1 MFLCSFLIVMVC
13 GAYLVGNAFTIKE
26 YKQVLVV
33 QEKRGRFH
41 GIGYWKLPSGVVDA
55 VCRKCRIHSLGNQI
69 CHFFASCA
77 LFLLRSKSKNW
88 KLKQLRRRNIQK
100 MNLVVLISYFLNI
113 QKEESGFDHQ
123 EVAMPSVP
131 PPDKLLSMEEL
142 PERCLTD
149 PRLPKTYRN
158 KIATTKFTPWPIE
171 IRFCELTTSTNQTKS
186 PPSLNF
192 WFRAKGKLSDDQAL
206 HRCVV
211 AFASDLIFLQV
222 ALNPHRKQ
230 GMKASSIFSPSAYNA
245 RGTVTGQMFN
255 QKREGK
261 IPLIGCGGISSYIL
275 LLLMGTCTYSTNEE
289 VDVRIVDDDV
299 TIKLFQRKKINCLLS
314 VAKFL
319 DELQLELHHVAGG
332 HVGKYYSFLFNSKII
347 EGSSVYAS
355 AIANSVIYVMDTQY
369 AAAVPHTG
377 SY

>member
-55 VCRKCRIHSLGNQI
+55 NS
-69 CHFFASCA
+69 FFGKSD
-77 LFLLRSKSKNW
+77 LSFLCILRPLSVEIK
-88 KLKQLRRRNIQK
+88 KQELEIEAA
-100 MNLVVLISYFLNI
+100 

-230 GMKASSIFSPSAYNA
+230 GMKASSVSIDHAFLVLVPIMHVALSQA
-245 RGTVTGQMFN
+245 RCSIRN
-255 QKREGK
+255 E
-261 IPLIGCGGISSYIL
+261 SYIL

>member
-55 VCRKCRIHSLGNQI
+55 VCSTGDFCSMVIVTFNS
-69 CHFFASCA
+69 FFGKSD
-77 LFLLRSKSKNW
+77 LSFLCILRPLSVEIK
-88 KLKQLRRRNIQK
+88 KQELEIEAA
-100 MNLVVLISYFLNI
+100 

>member
-1 MFLCSFLIVMVC
+1 
-13 GAYLVGNAFTIKE
+13 
-26 YKQVLVV
+26 
-33 QEKRGRFH
+33 
-41 GIGYWKLPSGVVDA
+41 
-55 VCRKCRIHSLGNQI
+55 
-69 CHFFASCA
+69 
-77 LFLLRSKSKNW
+77 
-88 KLKQLRRRNIQK
+88 
-100 MNLVVLISYFLNI
+100 
-113 QKEESGFDHQ
+113 
-123 EVAMPSVP
+123 
-131 PPDKLLSMEEL
+131 MEEL

-230 GMKASSIFSPSAYNA
+230 GMKASSVSLDHAE
-245 RGTVTGQMFN
+245 
-255 QKREGK
+255 K
-261 IPLIGCGGISSYIL
+261 
-275 LLLMGTCTYSTNEE
+275 

-347 EGSSVYAS
+347 DGSSVYAS
-355 AIANSVIYVMDTQY
+355 VIDVMDTQY